1 MARLLSSP
9 MRGLAVCVVSLLS
22 ASPAMAAASCPAPP
36 QATTPIPALNIGST
50 LPPHEGASLATLY
63 QPARGK
69 KRAIMLFVDFT
80 DARGTADTR
89 AVAEHLLG
97 NGEAQRWLR
106 DQSYGALTLEVTR
119 KDGWRHA
126 SFKSDQYGAFNTWPG
141 QKNYIEAALKLF
153 DDVKF
158 SDWDH
163 VFLVANK
170 SGKQALSPAVAF
182 YAPGASTKSGNV
194 RHGIT
199 FGDDS
204 YKNRYTNLVHEFLH
218 TLGLPD
224 LYAGDRFARAG
235 AWDLMSDIFRGT
247 SLVGWHKHKL
257 GWLDASRK
265 TFHARGELKATL
277 NPMTGT
283 PCGLAM
289 VVVPVGNPARPSKVY
304 AIELAQPFLKNGKP
318 AGEGVLIYTVDAT
331 VPSGQGP
338 LVVKSKGPASAS
350 GEPDAAPWGEGDTFR
365 DAAAQLTVRVVKKR
379 GTAYDVAITVG
390 R

>member
-1 MARLLSSP
+1 
-9 MRGLAVCVVSLLS
+9 MRWFAVLVVALLS
-22 ASPAMAAASCPAPP
+22 ASPAIAAAKCPAL
-36 QATTPIPALNIGST
+36 ATTPIPALSNGST
-50 LPPHEGASLATLY
+50 LPPHEGANLATLY
-63 QPARGK
+63 QSARGK
-69 KRAIMLFVDFT
+69 KRAIMVFVDFT
-80 DARGTADTR
+80 DARGTADTK
-89 AVAEHLLG
+89 AVADHLLG
-97 NGEAQRWLR
+97 NGDAQKWVR
-106 DQSYGALTLEVTR
+106 DQSYGALTLEVSR

-126 SFKSDQYGAFNTWPG
+126 NFRSDQYGAFNTWPG

-158 SDWDH
+158 SEWDH

-182 YAPGASTKSGNV
+182 YAPGASTKSGSV

-204 YKNRYTNLVHEFLH
+204 YQNRYTNLVHEFLH

-224 LYAGDRFARAG
+224 LYAGGRFAQMG

-265 TFHARGELKATL
+265 TFLARGELKTTL
-277 NPMTGT
+277 NPMMGT
-283 PCGLAM
+283 QCGLAM
-289 VVVPVGNPARPSKVY
+289 VVVPVGNAARPSKVY
-304 AIELAQPFLKNGKP
+304 AIELAQPFLKNGKL

-331 VPSGQGP
+331 VQSGQGP
-338 LVVKSKGPASAS
+338 MVVKSKGPASAN
-350 GEPDAAPWGEGDTFR
+350 GDPDAAPWGEGDTFR
-365 DAAAQLTVRVVKKR
+365 DAAAQLTVKVLKKR
-379 GTAYDVAITVG
+379 GTAYDVAISIG